1 LTVIGQPVGRV
12 TSPAVVKPSR
22 QSIVAVYSPAV
33 AAESASVKLATA
45 PENDAPS
52 VAPMFLPV
60 ATIAAAAQLTVTSLL
75 VWVFAR
81 LSTKLASSVSVPGV
95 APTKLNEALPE
106 AFVVPVPVRPASG
119 PLTTL
124 KVTL

>member
-1 LTVIGQPVGRV
+1 MNGPPVGPV
-12 TSPAVVKPSR
+12 TVPAVVKPSP
-22 QSIVAVYSPAV
+22 QPIDAVYSPAV

-52 VAPMFLPV
+52 VALMFVPV
-60 ATIAAAAQLTVTSLL
+60 ATMCASQLTVTSLL

-95 APTKLNEALPE
+95 APT
-106 AFVVPVPVRPASG
+106 
-119 PLTTL
+119 
-124 KVTL
+124 